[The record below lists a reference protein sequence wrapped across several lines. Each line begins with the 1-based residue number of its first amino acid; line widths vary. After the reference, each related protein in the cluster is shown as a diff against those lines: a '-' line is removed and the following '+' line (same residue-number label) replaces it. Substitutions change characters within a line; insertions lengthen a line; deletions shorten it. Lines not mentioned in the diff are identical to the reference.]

1 VPDPLPDPIY
11 RPTAPAPT
19 LASDPEAD
27 AHART
32 ILSEGFAVLRDVLS
46 QDEVAAMRAALS
58 PWLQGKLMGR
68 NDFEGFRSERV
79 YALLAKD
86 PALALLVEHPRL
98 LAIVDRLLAP
108 HYLLSAFLA
117 IQVHPGETPQG
128 WHFDDGGCR
137 VPRPRAMCGVSAI
150 WALDEFTPENGATEL
165 IPRSHLWG
173 DDVSPVAES
182 VRARSICMPA
192 GSVLVFAGTLQHRG
206 GASRGPGTRLGVTPQ
221 YCQPW
226 LRQLENMALAVP
238 PEAAS
243 RLSVRVQE
251 LLGYSIA
258 EPSFMGYVD
267 GLHPKRL
274 VDPDYA
280 RRRRAQRTVRS

>member
-1 VPDPLPDPIY
+1 MGDPALDAVYAPTAPPAALVPDP
-11 RPTAPAPT
+11 
-19 LASDPEAD
+19 EAE
-27 AHART
+27 AHASSIRR
-32 ILSEGFAVLRDVLS
+32 EGFVVLPGVLS
-46 QDEVAAMRAALS
+46 PEQVAAMRAALS
-58 PWLQGKLMGR
+58 PWLQGRLMGR
-68 NDFEGFRSERV
+68 NDFEGFHSERV

-117 IQVHPGETPQG
+117 IQVHPGENAQG

-137 VPRPRAMCGVSAI
+137 VPRPRPMCGVSAI
-150 WALDEFTPENGATEL
+150 WALDEFTEENGATQL

-173 DDVSPVAES
+173 DDVSPAAEDA
-182 VRARSICMPA
+182 RAQSICMSG
-192 GSVLVFAGTLQHRG
+192 GSVVVFAGTTYHRG
-206 GASRGPGTRLGVTPQ
+206 GASRGGGTRLGVTPQ

-238 PEAAS
+238 PQAVR
-243 RLSVRVQE
+243 RLSTRVQE
-251 LLGYSIA
+251 LIGYSIA
-258 EPSFMGYVD
+258 EPSFMGYVN
-267 GLHPKRL
+267 GLHPRRL

-280 RRRRAQRTVRS
+280 AQKRKLSLPS

>member
-1 VPDPLPDPIY
+1 VPDPLPDSVY
-11 RPTAPAPT
+11 RPTAPPPALAP
-19 LASDPEAD
+19 DPEAD

-32 ILSEGFAVLRDVLS
+32 ILSEGFVVLRDVLS
-46 QDEVAAMRAALS
+46 PGEVAAMRVALS
-58 PWLQGKLMGR
+58 PWLQGRLMGR

-137 VPRPRAMCGVSAI
+137 VPRPRALCGVSAI
-150 WALDEFTPENGATEL
+150 WALDEFTRENGATEL

-173 DDVSPVAES
+173 DDVSPAES
-182 VRARSICMPA
+182 GGALSICMPA
-192 GSVLVFAGTLQHRG
+192 GSVVVFAGTLQHRG

-238 PEAAS
+238 PEVA
-243 RLSVRVQE
+243 RGLSVRVQE

-267 GLHPKRL
+267 GLHPRRL

-280 RRRRAQRTVRS
+280 RRRRAQRELGS

>member
-1 VPDPLPDPIY
+1 VAESAPDPEY
-11 RPTAPAPT
+11 RPTAPPRA
-19 LASDPEAD
+19 LAQDPEAD
-27 AHART
+27 RHART
-32 ILSEGFAVLRDVLS
+32 ILREGFVVLRDVLS
-46 QDEVAAMRAALS
+46 PAEVEAMRAALA

-86 PALALLVEHPRL
+86 PALALLVEHPQL

-137 VPRPRAMCGVSAI
+137 VPRPRPMHGVSAI
-150 WALDEFTPENGATEL
+150 WALDEFTEENGATQL
-165 IPRSHLWG
+165 IPKSHLWS
-173 DDVSPVAES
+173 DDSPPPRSEDAL
-182 VRARSICMPA
+182 SICMPA
-192 GSVLVFAGTLQHRG
+192 GSVVVFAGTLQHRG

-238 PEAAS
+238 PAAAS
-243 RLSVRVQE
+243 RLSVRIQE

-267 GLHPKRL
+267 GVHPKRL
-274 VDPDYA
+274 IDPGYA
-280 RRRRAQRTVRS
+280 AKRRALRSAAD

>member
-1 VPDPLPDPIY
+1 MSGPDAVYAPM
-11 RPTAPAPT
+11 APARE
-19 LASDPEAD
+19 LSHDAAAD
-27 AHART
+27 AHASAIRRDGYVV
-32 ILSEGFAVLRDVLS
+32 LEGVLS
-46 QDEVAAMRAALS
+46 AAEVAAMRAALA
-58 PWLQGKLMGR
+58 PWLQGKHMGR
-68 NDFEGFRSERV
+68 NDFEGFSTERV

-137 VPRPRAMCGVSAI
+137 VPRPRPMHGVSAM
-150 WALDEFTPENGATEL
+150 WALDAFTEENGATQL
-165 IPRSHLWG
+165 IPRSQLWG
-173 DDVSPVAES
+173 DDAPPPRSEDAV
-182 VRARSICMPA
+182 SICMPA
-192 GSVLVFAGTLQHRG
+192 GSVVVFAGTLLHRG
-206 GASRGPGTRLGVTPQ
+206 GASRGGGTRLGVTPQ

-238 PEAAS
+238 PEAAR
-243 RLSVRVQE
+243 RLSARVQE

-274 VDPDYA
+274 IDPHYA
-280 RRRRAQRTVRS
+280 RNKHARTTRT

>member
-1 VPDPLPDPIY
+1 MPDLDPVY
-11 RPTAPAPT
+11 APMA
-19 LASDPEAD
+19 LRRELGADPESD
-27 AHART
+27 AHASSIR
-32 ILSEGFAVLRDVLS
+32 SEGFVVLPGLLS
-46 QDEVAAMRAALS
+46 PAEVAAMRTALA
-58 PWLQGKLMGR
+58 PWLQGKHMGR
-68 NDFEGFRSERV
+68 NDFEGFCSERV

-137 VPRPRAMCGVSAI
+137 VPRPRVMHGVSAI
-150 WALDEFTPENGATEL
+150 WALDEFTAENGATQV

-173 DDVSPVAES
+173 DDAPPDGRDAV
-182 VRARSICMPA
+182 SICMPA
-192 GSVLVFAGTLQHRG
+192 GSAVVLAGSLVHRG
-206 GASRGPGTRLGVTPQ
+206 GASHGGGTRLGVTPQ

-238 PEAAS
+238 PQLAS
-243 RLSVRVQE
+243 SLSPRVQE

-274 VDPDYA
+274 VDPSYA
-280 RRRRAQRTVRS
+280 ETKRRAKLA

>member
-1 VPDPLPDPIY
+1 MPDLDPVY
-11 RPTAPAPT
+11 TPMAPPRELAP
-19 LASDPEAD
+19 DPEAD
-27 AHART
+27 AHASSIRRD
-32 ILSEGFAVLRDVLS
+32 GFVVLRDVLS
-46 QDEVAAMRAALS
+46 PAQVAAMRAALA
-58 PWLQGKLMGR
+58 PYLQGALMGR
-68 NDFEGFRSERV
+68 NDFEGFHTERV

-86 PALALLVEHPRL
+86 PALALLVEHRRL

-117 IQVHPGETPQG
+117 IHVHPGETPQG

-137 VPRPRAMCGVSAI
+137 VPRPRPMHGVSAI
-150 WALDEFTPENGATEL
+150 WALDEFTAENGATQV

-173 DDVSPVAES
+173 DDAPAPDGAQAV
-182 VRARSICMPA
+182 SICMPA
-192 GSVLVFAGTLQHRG
+192 GSVVVLAGTLQHRG
-206 GASRGPGTRLGVTPQ
+206 GASRGDSTRIGVTPQ

-238 PEAAS
+238 PDRA
-243 RLSVRVQE
+243 RGLSPRVQE

-258 EPSFMGYVD
+258 EPSFMGYVN

-274 VDPDYA
+274 IDPDYA
-280 RRRRAQRTVRS
+280 KKKKRP

>member
-1 VPDPLPDPIY
+1 MFSAMSEAVY
-11 RPTAPAPT
+11 APTAPPRD
-19 LASDPEAD
+19 LAADREAD
-27 AHART
+27 AHVST
-32 ILSEGFAVLRDVLS
+32 ILREGFAVLPAVLS
-46 QDEVAAMRAALS
+46 HAEVAAMRAALA
-58 PWLQGKLMGR
+58 PYLRGEHFGR

-117 IQVHPGETPQG
+117 INVHPGETPQG

-137 VPRPRAMCGVSAI
+137 VPRPRPMYGVSAI
-150 WALDEFTPENGATEL
+150 WGLDEFTEENGATQV

-173 DDVSPVAES
+173 DDAPPPDSRDAV
-182 VRARSICMPA
+182 SICMPA
-192 GSVLVFAGTLQHRG
+192 GSLLVIAGNLVHRG
-206 GASRGPGTRLGVTPQ
+206 GASRGGATRLGVTPQ

-226 LRQLENMALAVP
+226 LRQIENMTLAVP
-238 PEAAS
+238 PPAA
-243 RLSVRVQE
+243 RKLSPRVQE
-251 LLGYSIA
+251 LLGYSIM
-258 EPSFMGYVD
+258 EPSFVGYVN

-274 VDPDYA
+274 L
-280 RRRRAQRTVRS
+280 T

>member
-1 VPDPLPDPIY
+1 MTDADPVYAPQAPP
-11 RPTAPAPT
+11 RPLAP
-19 LASDPEAD
+19 DPEAD
-27 AHART
+27 ANART
-32 ILSEGFAVLRDVLS
+32 IRQDGFVVREGVLS
-46 QDEVAAMRAALS
+46 PAEVAAMRAALA
-58 PWLQGKLMGR
+58 PHLQRKWMGR
-68 NDFEGFRSERV
+68 NDFEGFCSERV

-137 VPRPRAMCGVSAI
+137 APRPRPMHGVSAI
-150 WALDEFTPENGATEL
+150 WALDDFTTENGATQL

-173 DDVSPVAES
+173 DDAPPPKGEDAL
-182 VRARSICMPA
+182 SICMPA
-192 GSVLVFAGTLQHRG
+192 GSLLVFAGTLLHRG
-206 GASRGPGTRLGVTPQ
+206 GASSGAGTRLGVTPQ

-238 PEAAS
+238 PEAAR
-243 RLSVRVQE
+243 RLSPRVQE

-258 EPSFMGYVD
+258 EPSFMGYVN
-267 GLHPKRL
+267 GLHPQRL
-274 VDPDYA
+274 LDPDYA
-280 RRRRAQRTVRS
+280 QKKRARSS